1 MYISHIFFICSSV
14 HGHVSLFHLLA
25 TVHNTEWTLEYRYLF
40 PILFTDSRTQK
51 NETRSLSYTIQK
63 MDSKWIDLNVKPE
76 IRKLLGENIRVKLL
90 DIRLGNDFLDLTP
103 KAKATKAKIDD
114 PLLRPTFWKRWALS
128 KWVVMELLCLAFS
141 VFWKA
146 RGFKLSLK
154 GFLFPLACRESW
166 GIGFSG
172 GSEISRAWCVPFFIS
187 SYFDRNL
194 GPSLVKGSSRAFMP
208 GGSFEAFSFC
218 RAYSD
223 GKGQIDHIPGPN
235 WCDA

>member
-1 MYISHIFFICSSV
+1 MYISHIFFIFSSV
-14 HGHVSLFHLLA
+14 HGHVGLFHILA
-25 TVHNTEWTLEYRYLF
+25 SVNNTEWTLEYRYLF
-40 PILFTDSRTQK
+40 HILFADSHTQK
-51 NETRSLSYTIQK
+51 NQTRSLSYTIQK
-63 MDSKWIDLNVKPE
+63 IDSKWVDLNVKRE

-114 PLLRPTFWKRWALS
+114 PLLRPMFWKRWALS
-128 KWVVMELLCLAFS
+128 KWVVMEWLCLAFS

-146 RGFKLSLK
+146 WRVKLSLK
-154 GFLFPLACRESW
+154 VFLFPLACRESW

-194 GPSLVKGSSRAFMP
+194 GPGLV
-208 GGSFEAFSFC
+208 
-218 RAYSD
+218 
-223 GKGQIDHIPGPN
+223 
-235 WCDA
+235 

>member
-14 HGHVSLFHLLA
+14 HWHVGLYHILA
-25 TVHNTEWTLEYRYLF
+25 TVNNTEWTLEYRYLF
-40 PILFTDSRTQK
+40 HILFADSHTQK
-51 NETRSLSYTIQK
+51 NQTRSLSYTIQK
-63 MDSKWIDLNVKPE
+63 IDSKWIDLNVKPE

-128 KWVVMELLCLAFS
+128 KWVVMERLCLAFS

-146 RGFKLSLK
+146 CRVKLSLK

-166 GIGFSG
+166 RTGFSG
-172 GSEISRAWCVPFFIS
+172 GSEISRAWCALFFIS

-194 GPSLVKGSSRAFMP
+194 GPGLVWRSSRAFMP
-208 GGSFEAFSFC
+208 GGSFESFSFC
-218 RAYSD
+218 RT
-223 GKGQIDHIPGPN
+223 
-235 WCDA
+235 

>member
-1 MYISHIFFICSSV
+1 MYISHIFFIFSSV
-14 HGHVSLFHLLA
+14 HGHVGLFHILA
-25 TVHNTEWTLEYRYLF
+25 SVNNTEWTLEYRYLF
-40 PILFTDSRTQK
+40 HILFADSHTQK
-51 NETRSLSYTIQK
+51 NQTRSPSYTIQK
-63 MDSKWIDLNVKPE
+63 IDSKWVDLNVKRE

-114 PLLRPTFWKRWALS
+114 PLLRPMFWKRWALS
-128 KWVVMELLCLAFS
+128 KWVVMEWLCLAFS

-146 RGFKLSLK
+146 CRVKLSLK

-194 GPSLVKGSSRAFMP
+194 GPGRV
-208 GGSFEAFSFC
+208 
-218 RAYSD
+218 
-223 GKGQIDHIPGPN
+223 
-235 WCDA
+235 